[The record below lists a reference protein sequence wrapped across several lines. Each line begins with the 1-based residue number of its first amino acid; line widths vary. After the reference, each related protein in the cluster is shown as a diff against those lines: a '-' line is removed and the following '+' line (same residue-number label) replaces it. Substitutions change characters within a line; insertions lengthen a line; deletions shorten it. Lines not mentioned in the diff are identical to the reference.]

1 MAVMILSLQVNEQN
15 AGKVQKRKAPAKPA
29 KPAHVKPAK
38 PTPVSVKIA
47 KAAPVKTA
55 KPVPKPAPIK
65 NAKLAGCFVCSTIGS
80 AQLKNTA
87 ATPAA
92 TSPVG
97 HYTKMSYGIAKSA
110 NTGKRKDAVLHNNN
124 DKAKKKM
131 KLSERTTPS
140 ANAAPSSIHKLKKLC
155 ELTKGSIYA

>member
-1 MAVMILSLQVNEQN
+1 MPITQSQQAGNDLHNNMN

-55 KPVPKPAPIK
+55 KPAPIK
-65 NAKLAGCFVCSTIGS
+65 NAKLA
-80 AQLKNTA
+80 
-87 ATPAA
+87 AA

-110 NTGKRKDAVLHNNN
+110 NTGDKEKYDAKVQK
-124 DKAKKKM
+124 KAQGLKPPRPVTKSSATTTKESLSQEVNSPTLGLQKTPKK
-131 KLSERTTPS
+131 
-140 ANAAPSSIHKLKKLC
+140 
-155 ELTKGSIYA
+155 

>member
-1 MAVMILSLQVNEQN
+1 MPITQSQQAGNDLHNNMN

-55 KPVPKPAPIK
+55 KPAPIK
-65 NAKLAGCFVCSTIGS
+65 NAKLA
-80 AQLKNTA
+80 
-87 ATPAA
+87 AA

>member
-1 MAVMILSLQVNEQN
+1 MPVAENAVPEAGNVMPITQSQQAGNDLHNNMN

-65 NAKLAGCFVCSTIGS
+65 NAKLAGKSKQPST
-80 AQLKNTA
+80 NT
-87 ATPAA
+87 
-92 TSPVG
+92 
-97 HYTKMSYGIAKSA
+97 
-110 NTGKRKDAVLHNNN
+110 D
-124 DKAKKKM
+124 
-131 KLSERTTPS
+131 
-140 ANAAPSSIHKLKKLC
+140 
-155 ELTKGSIYA
+155 